1 MRKTKKLN
9 KAKSRGELFIMKKK
23 FLAIVTAALIGTT
36 AFASV
41 ANAASGTIDVIPVK
55 MVQEHEEHSSSC
67 LGLKKNRVMKK

>member
-1 MRKTKKLN
+1 
-9 KAKSRGELFIMKKK
+9 MKKK

-41 ANAASGTIDVIPVK
+41 ASAASGTIDVISPVK